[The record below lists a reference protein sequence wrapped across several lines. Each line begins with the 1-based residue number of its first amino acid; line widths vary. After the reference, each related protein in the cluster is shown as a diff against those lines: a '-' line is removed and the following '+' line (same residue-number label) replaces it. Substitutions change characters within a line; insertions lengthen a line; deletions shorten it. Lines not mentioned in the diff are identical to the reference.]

1 MGQGVMPMLY
11 PQELIEEIRMQNDI
25 VDVVSQYLPL
35 KQKGSSYFGLCPFHH
50 EKSASFSVNSEKQ
63 FYYCFGCGAA
73 GNVFGFMMQME
84 NCDFVE
90 AVKRLADRVNI
101 VLPEPQMS
109 VHAKAEEEMRQ
120 RVFALHKTAGRFYYE
135 KLQEQG
141 GKEARLYLEKRQV
154 SPQMQKKFGLG
165 YSPRERQALFL
176 HLQKEGYSI
185 TEMLKSG
192 LVMENK
198 EKDGYHDR
206 FYNRLMFPIFD
217 VQGRAIG
224 FGGRILGK
232 GEPKYL
238 NSPETIIFSK
248 SKNLYGLNFAKQERK
263 KQLILVEGYMD
274 MLSLYQAGFHNV
286 VAALGTAF
294 NQEHV
299 KALQKYAE
307 EIILLYDSDDA
318 GTNAALRAI
327 PILVAGGFRV
337 RVLQVPNGKDPDE
350 FIKQEGSLAF
360 RKLLLEA
367 VHYISFQIACIK
379 REYYLEN
386 LDQRVLFT
394 REAAKILAK
403 LDSDIERDGYI
414 GEVARMTGIAEEAI
428 KSEVK
433 KMRQKDQGVFIAE
446 AEKKRLQRF
455 SQERQETTLRSK
467 GIFEAQQDMVFL
479 GATNVRLYE
488 KLKKVL
494 EPSDFVEEV
503 YGRAWKYLE
512 PLYEKNGAI
521 FPGELVSFF
530 QEPKQQ
536 QMVTAVFATQ
546 LAYETPQDMEKAL
559 NEEVKLIKRAKIDK
573 MAAGAVS
580 IEDIQKLLEAK
591 RLLEELY
598 ITVSDG

>member
-1 MGQGVMPMLY
+1 MLY

-25 VDVVSQYLPL
+25 VDVVSEYLPL
-35 KQKGSSYFGLCPFHH
+35 KQKGSSYFGLCPFHN
-50 EKSASFSVNSEKQ
+50 EKSGSFSVNSEKQ

-73 GNVFGFMMQME
+73 GNVYGFIMQME

-90 AVKRLADRVNI
+90 AIKRLAERANI
-101 VLPEPQMS
+101 TLPEQQFS
-109 VHAKAEEEMRQ
+109 AHAKAEEELRQ

-135 KLQEQG
+135 RLHEES
-141 GKEARLYLEKRQV
+141 GKEALFYLEKRQV

-176 HLQKEGYSI
+176 HLKEEGYNIS
-185 TEMLKSG
+185 EMLKSG

-224 FGGRILGK
+224 FGGRILGM

-238 NSPETIIFSK
+238 NSPETIIFTK
-248 SKNLYGLNFAKQERK
+248 SKNLYGLHFAKKARK

-294 NQEHV
+294 NQEHI

-350 FIKQEGSLAF
+350 FIKQEGSMAF
-360 RKLLLEA
+360 SKLLLEA

-379 REYYLEN
+379 RDYYLEN
-386 LDQRVLFT
+386 IDQRVLFT

-414 GEVARMTGIAEEAI
+414 GEVARITGITEDAI

-433 KMRQKDQGVFIAE
+433 KLRQKDETVFAAD
-446 AEKKRLQRF
+446 AEKKKLRRY

-467 GIFEAQQDMVFL
+467 GIQEAQKDMVFM
-479 GATNVRLYE
+479 GATNFRLYQ
-488 KLKKVL
+488 KLNNLL

-503 YGRAWKYLE
+503 YQRAWQYLE
-512 PLYEKNGAI
+512 GLYVKNGTI

-536 QMVTAVFATQ
+536 QMVTAIFATQ
-546 LAYETPQDMEKAL
+546 LDYETPQDIEKAV

-573 MAAGAVS
+573 MAAEAIS

-591 RLLEELY
+591 RILEELY